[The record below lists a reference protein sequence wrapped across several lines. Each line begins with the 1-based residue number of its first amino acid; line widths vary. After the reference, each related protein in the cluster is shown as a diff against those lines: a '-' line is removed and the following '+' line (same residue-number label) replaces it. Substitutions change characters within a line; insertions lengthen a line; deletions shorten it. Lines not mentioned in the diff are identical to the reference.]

1 MFNALTT
8 LTEDSV
14 RQLQT
19 LQSAQARLLETLV
32 PPAREASSQTHPA
45 LLPLT
50 RVHAYHQLFGKLASR
65 QLLGLQ
71 GLWSWMLQPRFDY
84 EVLNE
89 GLAMQRAILE
99 RLATQQTE
107 WVQGL
112 ETLATEAAGLRNVNT
127 MSKLMDQEYDIV
139 SQFGALLSGQATA
152 MMELLE
158 NIQIGT
164 GYLLARHTGTPEK

>member
-14 RQLQT
+14 RQLQS
-19 LQSAQARLLETLV
+19 LQNAHARLLETLV
-32 PPAREASSQTHPA
+32 PPAREASGPTHPA
-45 LLPLT
+45 LLPVT
-50 RVHAYHQLFGKLASR
+50 RLQAYHELFGKLASR

-84 EVLNE
+84 QVLDE

-112 ETLATEAAGLRNVNT
+112 QTLATEMAGIRNVNT
-127 MSKLMDQEYDIV
+127 LSKLMDQEYDVV

-164 GYLLARHTGTPEK
+164 GYLLARHTGRPEK

>member
-1 MFNALTT
+1 MFNALTA

-19 LQSAQARLLETLV
+19 LQSAHSRLFETLV
-32 PPAREASSQTHPA
+32 PPAREASSPTHPA
-45 LLPLT
+45 LLPAM
-50 RVHAYHQLFGKLASR
+50 RMQAYQELFGKLASR

-89 GLAMQRAILE
+89 ALAMQRAILE
-99 RLATQQTE
+99 RLAIQQTE

-112 ETLATEAAGLRNVNT
+112 ETLANEMSGIRKVNT
-127 MSKLMDQEYDIV
+127 LSKLMDQESDIV

-158 NIQIGT
+158 NVQIGT
-164 GYLLARHTGTPEK
+164 SYLLARHTDTPQK